1 MYKMLKD
8 VGINVLNNSDNS
20 VSFCY
25 RSADQRFEV
34 TYRIFDGNHFHKVIK
49 MEYDRWNKGGI
60 YKQILYMTTQDIEK
74 VINRVIAQLPK
85 FGDVNADPNTKIYRV
100 MQDPENPDY
109 WDVPVPGSGTTYTG
123 FWTPD
128 LNLARAIMHDRDS
141 AMMQIDGG
149 CSTAMIVSTT
159 LGNVE
164 VDNKLGVNKK
174 DGHSIVYDLNEY
186 FVSEILDQSKINKIN

>member
-1 MYKMLKD
+1 MYKMLID
-8 VGINVLNNSDNS
+8 AGISVLNNTDNS

-34 TYRIFDGNHFHKVIK
+34 TYRIFDGTDFHKVIK

-74 VINRVIAQLPK
+74 IINRVIAQLPK
-85 FGDVNADPNTKIYRV
+85 FGDVDVAPNTPIYRV

-128 LNLARAIMHDRDS
+128 LNLARAIMSDRDC

-149 CSTAMIVSTT
+149 CSNAMIVSTT
-159 LGNVE
+159 MSNVE
-164 VDNKLGVNKK
+164 IDNNLGTQKK
-174 DGHSIVYDLNEY
+174 NGHSIVYDLNEY
-186 FVSEILDQSKINKIN
+186 FVTSIIDENKIKKI